1 MRDVAERA
9 GVSVTSVSHV
19 INETRP
25 VSLELRERVL
35 EAMRELDYQPNL
47 LARSL
52 RSGKTHT
59 FGIIVSDN
67 TNPFFAEIIRGIEDT
82 SFEHGYSLILCN
94 SDTNLARE
102 KHYIEL
108 LTEKQVDGILFMAA
122 GDSADH
128 LRALQDRQFP
138 VVVVDREIADIPID
152 TVLVDNVHGAW
163 LATQHLIDLGH
174 QRIGC
179 ITAPTSLP
187 LSADRIDGYRKAL
200 LEADIVVEEDS
211 IVPGNFNLGGGY
223 RATQRLLALDN
234 PPTAVFCSNDLM
246 AIGAICAAS
255 EAGRNVPTDLSVV
268 GFDDIPLASYS
279 NPPLTT
285 VTQPIYD
292 MGVAATAMLLERLS
306 DPDLPPRRKI
316 LPTELKQRRSTI
328 LLGY

>member
-1 MRDVAERA
+1 
-9 GVSVTSVSHV
+9 
-19 INETRP
+19 
-25 VSLELRERVL
+25 LELRERVL
-35 EAMRELDYQPNL
+35 EAMRVLDYQPNR

-102 KHYIEL
+102 KHYIDL

-152 TVLVDNVHGAW
+152 TVLADNVHGAW

-179 ITAPTSLP
+179 ITAPASLP

-200 LEADIVVEEDS
+200 LEADIVVEEDI

-234 PPTAVFCSNDLM
+234 PPTAVFSANDLM

-306 DPDLPPRRKI
+306 DPDLPPRRKM
-316 LPTELKQRRSTI
+316 LPTELKQRRSTTH
-328 LLGY
+328 LDH